1 MKTQEA
7 IGETTMLAFPIL
19 IAVIFGFNL
28 VPVELYAAIICA
40 PCIYSQMAYLQ
51 SFLVVQKS
59 YTKEIQDI
67 NWKQNPAE
75 TITRRKKKKVETAC
89 LESLKLQCCPVSHN
103 LDQ

>member
-75 TITRRKKKKVETAC
+75 TITRRKKKKGRNRLSGKPQTSM
-89 LESLKLQCCPVSHN
+89 LPSIP
-103 LDQ
+103 